1 MYAKSAIMLSKRVDM
16 GNKALIF
23 DISTKRMKEDGMTDS
38 EISKVYSI
46 IAKELYQAGFDDRI
60 QHSVYRTTNGDGVNA
75 LINLLGQKERFP
87 LVCQYKGRVHWMG
100 CDEYSDITHAFDNPD
115 YTRTAL
121 H

>member
-1 MYAKSAIMLSKRVDM
+1 M

-60 QHSVYRTTNGDGVNA
+60 QHSVYRTTNGDGIND

-87 LVCQYKGRVHWMG
+87 LFCQYKGRVHWTG

-115 YTRTAL
+115 HTRTAL
-121 H
+121 Q